1 MHQIKILAQQSTK
14 YLIASKYFLLEWIRW
29 ISPDGGGSSAHS
41 FSRHCPPA
49 WRKRR
54 SAAFSRKYIAVFLA
68 QEAAR
73 LTWLRQWMR
82 STGRDSSRAS
92 IDSQSRSRSRGADG
106 WIHPILKKSELSI
119 SSKSGLGSF
128 ATIAAFP
135 RSHPTIVSVEPSV
148 IQRNRGPFQ
157 FRYERGMGNPR

>member
-1 MHQIKILAQQSTK
+1 
-14 YLIASKYFLLEWIRW
+14 
-29 ISPDGGGSSAHS
+29 
-41 FSRHCPPA
+41 
-49 WRKRR
+49 
-54 SAAFSRKYIAVFLA
+54 
-68 QEAAR
+68 
-73 LTWLRQWMR
+73 MR

-92 IDSQSRSRSRGADG
+92 IDSQSRSSRREADG
-106 WIHPILKKSELSI
+106 WIHPILKKSELSFSQPVHEI
-119 SSKSGLGSF
+119 ASKSGLGSF